1 MAAKNNP
8 TFWAFIV
15 VLVLGHFIL
24 HVAIGMTGLTPDLL
38 TLAALFAA
46 RRLRAAGAAGLGFVL
61 GLLEDGLALTAF
73 GARAIATT
81 VAAYLG
87 ARSRDLL
94 EGDSILFLIFYL
106 FVGKWLRDAVVF
118 LLLQLSGAARG
129 DTMSNLLIDGPIR
142 ALTTAVAGILAF
154 MMYRALT
161 GER

>member
-46 RRLRAAGAAGLGFVL
+46 RRLRSAGAAGLGFAL

-118 LLLQLSGAARG
+118 LLLQVTGAARG
-129 DTMSNLLIDGPIR
+129 EMVTALFVDGAIVALLTSVTGIV
-142 ALTTAVAGILAF
+142 ALVI
-154 MMYRALT
+154 YRALS